1 MADKKKAS
9 PDSVKAAQ
17 EYLKKQGFYYSDIT
31 GQEDEFTQAAIRRY
45 QIRKGI
51 GVTGS
56 LNEETMAAMNAPQT
70 GGSAQPQA
78 AAPDKKKRSDYKG
91 LSKEE
96 AIRQFKKETHSY
108 KMALRGTPE
117 HKRMEAAEERLT
129 KKGVNYNDYEV
140 TGKKHQE
147 ALTSRDSDI
156 AEMAKASAAW
166 HASVPD
172 DANNYALKE
181 AHGVTDKEIRR
192 LRFEAEEPDFT
203 PDAPDAAPAV
213 APQDD
218 RVSGPESRATGR
230 GRPVIPVPAPAPDK
244 PPAPDAPPPAQPDAA
259 NPDDMPDPDPK
270 TGKPWTAKGLEAR
283 DKERKKLADDQAKLD
298 ARAAKD
304 KEIESNAG
312 KPLWTKSE
320 EAKAKYEARHGRPP
334 PANWISGAPTNVL
347 ADQATIP
354 PAMKALGIYS
364 TYSGDTDPK
373 TGLTKPEVW
382 DKLFKGSERQDEGWT
397 EIEGV
402 GRVSADGR
410 FQQKYGSKGRW
421 GDVTAPLYLTLDRRF
436 GGKDWH
442 TEKAW
447 SGASADEKAA
457 MIRAD
462 AGIPTPQVWITPDDT
477 TAAIGADTAALDGT
491 SVDRMT
497 GRAVPAGARMFSNEY
512 GSGFVSKLPSAQ
524 PAQGAGS
531 QVAGP
536 LPGITPVTPPSP
548 DDVPKA
554 LGTKF

>member
-9 PDSVKAAQ
+9 PDLVKAVQ
-17 EYLKKQGFYYSDIT
+17 KFLKEQGFYKGDISGIKTWGTEAAIRAYQVQNKLKNTGEIDDVPTVAMSKSTPAPQAGGSAQPQAAAPATAPQANPNEGIIAPTPSMADKKKPSAEQIKGLQQSLKTRGFYYGDIT
-31 GQEDEFTQAAIRRY
+31 GQEDEATQAAIRRY
-45 QIRKGI
+45 QIRGNLEK
-51 GVTGS
+51 TGAVVDLLKHWAS
-56 LNEETMAAMNAPQT
+56 APQT

-78 AAPDKKKRSDYKG
+78 S
-91 LSKEE
+91 
-96 AIRQFKKETHSY
+96 
-108 KMALRGTPE
+108 
-117 HKRMEAAEERLT
+117 
-129 KKGVNYNDYEV
+129 
-140 TGKKHQE
+140 
-147 ALTSRDSDI
+147 
-156 AEMAKASAAW
+156 
-166 HASVPD
+166 
-172 DANNYALKE
+172 
-181 AHGVTDKEIRR
+181 
-192 LRFEAEEPDFT
+192 
-203 PDAPDAAPAV
+203 APA

-218 RVSGPESRATGR
+218 RVRGLESRATGR
-230 GRPVIPVPAPAPDK
+230 GRPVIPVPTPAPDK
-244 PPAPDAPPPAQPDAA
+244 PAAPDAPPPAQPDAA

-283 DKERKKLADDQAKLD
+283 DKERKKLADDQVKRD
-298 ARAAKD
+298 AQAAKD
-304 KEIESNAG
+304 KEAEGNAG

-354 PAMKALGIYS
+354 QAMKDLGIYS
-364 TYSGDTDPK
+364 TYSGDIDPK
-373 TGLTKPEVW
+373 TGFTKPEVW
-382 DKLFKGSERQDEGWT
+382 EGLFKGSGKQDEGWT

-421 GDVTAPLYLTLDRRF
+421 GDVTAPLYLTLDKRF

-447 SGASADEKAA
+447 SGASPDEKAA

-462 AGIPTPQVWITPDDT
+462 AGIPTPQVWVTPTDT
-477 TAAIGADTAALDGT
+477 TAAIGADTAALDGS

-512 GSGFVSKLPSAQ
+512 GSGFVSKLPSAS

-531 QVAGP
+531 QAAGQ
-536 LPGITPVTPPSP
+536 LPGVPPVAQDTPTIIDNAV
-548 DDVPKA
+548 KA
-554 LGTKF
+554 TRTKY

>member
-31 GQEDEFTQAAIRRY
+31 GQEDESTQAAIRRY

-56 LNEETMAAMNAPQT
+56 LNEETMAAMNAPQA
-70 GGSAQPQA
+70 GEPAQPQA
-78 AAPDKKKRSDYKG
+78 AAP
-91 LSKEE
+91 
-96 AIRQFKKETHSY
+96 
-108 KMALRGTPE
+108 
-117 HKRMEAAEERLT
+117 AA
-129 KKGVNYNDYEV
+129 
-140 TGKKHQE
+140 
-147 ALTSRDSDI
+147 
-156 AEMAKASAAW
+156 
-166 HASVPD
+166 
-172 DANNYALKE
+172 
-181 AHGVTDKEIRR
+181 
-192 LRFEAEEPDFT
+192 
-203 PDAPDAAPAV
+203 

-218 RVSGPESRATGR
+218 RVTGPESRATGR
-230 GRPVIPVPAPAPDK
+230 GKPVILVPPPALGK
-244 PPAPDAPPPAQPDAA
+244 PAAPDAPPPAPPDAE
-259 NPDDMPDPDPK
+259 NPDDMPAKDPK
-270 TGKPWTAKGLEAR
+270 TGKPWTAKGLEAHV
-283 DKERKKLADDQAKLD
+283 KEIQKLADDGVKRD
-298 ARAAKD
+298 AQAAKD
-304 KEIESNAG
+304 KEAEGNAG
-312 KPLWTKSE
+312 KPQWTKSE

-354 PAMKALGIYS
+354 QAMKDLGIYS

-382 DKLFKGSERQDEGWT
+382 EKLFKGSGKQDEGWT

-410 FQQKYGSKGRW
+410 FQQQAGPKGRW

-436 GGKDWH
+436 GGKDWQ

-462 AGIPTPQVWITPDDT
+462 AGIPTPQVWVTPT
-477 TAAIGADTAALDGT
+477 DTATEVGAGIAGPGMQRRAADGLLQ
-491 SVDRMT
+491 DI
-497 GRAVPAGARMFSNEY
+497 PEGARTVQGKYGGGFST
-512 GSGFVSKLPSAQ
+512 GAPKLPSAS
-524 PAQGAGS
+524 PAQGAGN

-536 LPGITPVTPPSP
+536 LPGIPPVAQDTLEIINNAA
-548 DDVPKA
+548 KA
-554 LGTKF
+554 TRTK